1 MVNLSISF
9 IVQEV
14 KRVRTRLAL
23 GLVETGN
30 LEEAISV
37 TKADRIATGE
47 QSILESSYKTYEII
61 ARAGLAPEL
70 T

>member
-1 MVNLSISF
+1 M
-9 IVQEV
+9 
-14 KRVRTRLAL
+14 RTRLAL

-47 QSILESSYKTYEII
+47 QSILESSYKTYEIL